1 MQKETK
7 MLHLKIMHLYQL
19 HFKDQDKTS
28 VTGNTYNLSVVKA
41 GYDATKSVKMKLKS
55 LYH

>member
-1 MQKETK
+1 
-7 MLHLKIMHLYQL
+7 MHLYQL

-28 VTGNTYNLSVVKA
+28 VTGNTYNLSVGKA